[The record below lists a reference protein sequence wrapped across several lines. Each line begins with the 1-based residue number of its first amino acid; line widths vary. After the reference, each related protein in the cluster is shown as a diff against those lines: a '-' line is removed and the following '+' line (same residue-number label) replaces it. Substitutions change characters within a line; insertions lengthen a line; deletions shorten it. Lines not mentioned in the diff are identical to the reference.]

1 MGEVT
6 DRYPDGPRNIL
17 KRDSADKMHGEVRQG
32 PIDVP
37 IVCFPRQPRGGRER
51 QRRARPTEYL
61 PHFRGP
67 PEHAIDAEFSE
78 PPNRGK
84 VLRRRDTDDLAR
96 AGLCP
101 SSLEKAAPL
110 DMRHGGAQ

>member
-1 MGEVT
+1 GVT
-6 DRYPDGPRNIL
+6 YAQARI
-17 KRDSADKMHGEVRQG
+17 RDLLGVVRTVSG
-32 PIDVP
+32 RRGSLFSGFACTRP
-37 IVCFPRQPRGGRER
+37 IVLRRPLPTMQP
-51 QRRARPTEYL
+51 RRARPTEYL